1 MNTLRAHVFHR
12 LQWLAVIICSV
23 FIASCA
29 TTKSPEAKNT
39 SSTSTWTGRI
49 SLRTTG
55 HAFQA
60 PQQFSA
66 SFVLSGSPSEGE
78 LTLGTPL
85 GTTLAKAKWA
95 PGMAQLLQGGDT
107 HVYASMDDL
116 TAALTGKPLPL
127 AAMFGWLQG
136 KANFVNDWVPNLSQL
151 PQGRINAT
159 QQSSTG
165 NTDIRIVLDQPDN

>member
-1 MNTLRAHVFHR
+1 MNTLRARTFHR
-12 LQWLAVIICSV
+12 LWWLVVIFFSI

-29 TTKSPEAKNT
+29 STKSPEAKKIDSNG
-39 SSTSTWTGRI
+39 TWTGRI
-49 SLRTTG
+49 SLRATG

-66 SFVLSGSPSEGE
+66 SFVLSGSPTEGE
-78 LTLGTPL
+78 LTLDTPL
-85 GTTLAKAKWA
+85 GTTLAKARWA
-95 PGMAQLLQGGDT
+95 PGMAQLLQSGDT
-107 HVYASMDDL
+107 HVYASMDEL
-116 TAALTGKPLPL
+116 TTALTGKPLPL
-127 AAMFGWLQG
+127 AAMFGWLRG
-136 KANFVNDWVPNLSQL
+136 EAKLVNDWVPNLSQL